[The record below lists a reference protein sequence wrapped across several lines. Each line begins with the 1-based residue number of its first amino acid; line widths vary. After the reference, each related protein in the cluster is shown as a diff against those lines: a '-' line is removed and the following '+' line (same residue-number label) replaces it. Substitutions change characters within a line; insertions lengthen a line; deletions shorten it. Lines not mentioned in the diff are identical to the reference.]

1 MMSMKHDLS
10 FCNSFEDQ
18 LQGESKVSWK
28 DTVVYKK
35 DWHDLNCSPP
45 RT

>member
-1 MMSMKHDLS
+1 MISMKHDLS

-28 DTVVYKK
+28 DTVVHKK
-35 DWHDLNCSPP
+35 GWHDLNRSPP